1 MRGGWRLVGIAGIRI
16 GIVVL
21 RHADELAGARDVVG
35 AGGSG
40 EQAVVAD
47 AVEAF
52 GQDVAQETAD
62 ELTGGKRHPLVSG
75 AAVGAIVLVAE
86 GDAVL
91 VERDQPAVGDG
102 DAVGVARQIGEHR
115 LGSAERGL
123 CIDVPGDPAQRRQ
136 VGREGLALG
145 EELFRCR

>member
-1 MRGGWRLVGIAGIRI
+1 MTRRRAALEYLDNDHAPAAARAGMRRGWRLVGAGGTRI

-21 RHADELAGARDVVG
+21 RHGHADELAGARDVVG

-52 GQDVAQETAD
+52 GQDVHEEAAD
-62 ELTGGKRHPLVSG
+62 ELTGGERHPLVSRS
-75 AAVGAIVLVAE
+75 AVGAIILVPE

-91 VERDQPAVGDG
+91 VEGDQPA
-102 DAVGVARQIGEHR
+102 
-115 LGSAERGL
+115 
-123 CIDVPGDPAQRRQ
+123 
-136 VGREGLALG
+136 
-145 EELFRCR
+145 

>member
-1 MRGGWRLVGIAGIRI
+1 MTRRRAGLEYLDDDHAPAAARAGMRRGWRLVGAGGTRI

-21 RHADELAGARDVVG
+21 WRWHAEELAGARDVVG

-52 GQDVAQETAD
+52 GQDVGEEATD
-62 ELTGGKRHPLVSG
+62 ELVRAERHDLLAR
-75 AAVGAIVLVAE
+75 AAVGAVVLVPE
-86 GDAVL
+86 GDALL

-102 DAVGVARQIGEHR
+102 DAVGVARQIGEHC
-115 LGSAERGL
+115 LGSAE
-123 CIDVPGDPAQRRQ
+123 P
-136 VGREGLALG
+136 
-145 EELFRCR
+145 

>member
-1 MRGGWRLVGIAGIRI
+1 MISRRPVRLTLVTDLCVHPNGG
-16 GIVVL
+16 
-21 RHADELAGARDVVG
+21 AD
-35 AGGSG
+35 
-40 EQAVVAD
+40 
-47 AVEAF
+47 AF

-123 CIDVPGDPAQRRQ
+123 CIGVPQSPNTYNIDAVEVYFSSGEVLIRLA
-136 VGREGLALG
+136 VCREPTRTATNCLPLT
-145 EELFRCR
+145 E